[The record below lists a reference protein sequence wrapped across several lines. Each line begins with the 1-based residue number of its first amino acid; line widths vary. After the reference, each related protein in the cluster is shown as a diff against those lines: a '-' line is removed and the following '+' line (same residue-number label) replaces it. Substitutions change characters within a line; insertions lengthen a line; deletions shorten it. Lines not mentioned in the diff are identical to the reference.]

1 MPTISAEQIQELERC
16 VERLERVV
24 EELDTRQ
31 PDTIHSLRLSSLKI
45 RKLYGTCR
53 RVSGRSGT
61 NTPRFGNLQLVTLND

>member
-1 MPTISAEQIQELERC
+1 MPTINAEQIQELERC

-45 RKLYGTCR
+45 RKVVRDVQASERPQRTQHAAFR
-53 RVSGRSGT
+53 
-61 NTPRFGNLQLVTLND
+61 